1 MRHPWTSTGHDDPG
15 APAVSSWPVA
25 RPCWVALAEPMLA
38 AAALAGAACCL
49 AVPYVVTI
57 GLSLWW
63 VRVRSR
69 RACAQAASGT
79 LSLGADGRWQWVSS
93 RGVHRTGLCPV
104 RVWLGPSWVSLR
116 FVDQDRPDSKETML
130 QVTLWK
136 SRVPPQAWRRLQVSL
151 VGRIARPGTLAAQ
164 VGQ

>member
-1 MRHPWTSTGHDDPG
+1 MRHARTSRTGRDDLG
-15 APAVSSWPVA
+15 VSAVSSWPVA
-25 RPCWVALAEPMLA
+25 RPRWVALAEPLLA

-63 VRVRSR
+63 MRMRSR
-69 RACAQAASGT
+69 RACVQAVSGT
-79 LSLGADGRWQWVSS
+79 LSLGMDGRWQWVS
-93 RGVHRTGLCPV
+93 RDVNMTGLCPV
-104 RVWLGPSWVSLR
+104 RAWLGPSWVSLR
-116 FVDQDRPDSKETML
+116 FVGQDHPDSKETML

-136 SRVPPQAWRRLQVSL
+136 SRVPPRAWRRLQVCL
-151 VGRIARPGTLAAQ
+151 AGRIARPGTLAAQ